1 MRQRT
6 ILFHE
11 FAPEELRQI
20 ISETIREE
28 LKTLIEKQSEQTS
41 LLSRKQAAE
50 FLNVSV
56 GTIDNMKK
64 DGRLRYQLIRGSIR
78 FDKRDLIAFGV
89 KGGGSDV

>member
-1 MRQRT
+1 MQKT
-6 ILFHE
+6 VLFYE
-11 FAPEELRQI
+11 FTPQELMQL
-20 ISETIREE
+20 ISETINEE
-28 LKTLIEKQSEQTS
+28 FRKLIEKQSEQTS

-78 FDKRDLIAFGV
+78 FDKRDLIALGV
-89 KGGGSDV
+89 KRGGSNE